1 MSTLSRITA
10 ELAGVDTTADT
21 PPDPLV
27 TEGCGG
33 GGAENIV
40 TVTIPHI
47 LSLSNGIKS

>member
-1 MSTLSRITA
+1 VSQS
-10 ELAGVDTTADT
+10 VADR
-21 PPDPLV
+21 PAYPV
-27 TEGCGG
+27 VAEGC